1 MTRLKNSHGKRER
14 TILLAE
20 DDPMLADM
28 YKTKFVAEG
37 FHVLLADDGE
47 VALRLAKEG
56 HPDIAL
62 LDIIMPKK
70 EGIEVLSD
78 MKEDPEMKDIPVI
91 FLTNLGGR
99 GEDTEAGVALGAE
112 DVITKAQVTPQK
124 IVDRVMSV
132 LKKRGKEA

>member
-1 MTRLKNSHGKRER
+1 MTHAKNSREKNKK

-37 FHVLLADDGE
+37 FHVLLAEDGE
-47 VALRLAKEG
+47 AALRLAKEG
-56 HPDIAL
+56 RPDIAL

-70 EGIEVLSD
+70 EGIEVMSD
-78 MKEDPEMKDIPVI
+78 MKEDPETKDIPVI

-112 DVITKAQVTPQK
+112 DVITKAEVTPQK

-132 LKKRGKEA
+132 LEKRT